1 MAPVDNKQAA
11 RQPYDK
17 VLDDIAE
24 YVSTYKIDSEEA
36 WNTARLTLMDTIGC
50 ELAERLSYTC
60 FLLFECTY
68 PVFDLHC
75 ERRESFDLI
84 NVNGRYEADL
94 FIPLCIFTT
103 GGLEGL
109 RFDSCKN
116 LIGPVVEG
124 TIVPNGA
131 RVPGTPYQ
139 LDPIRAA
146 FNIGTMIRWLDYNGM
161 FLSLL
166 ASTLLP

>member
-1 MAPVDNKQAA
+1 MP
-11 RQPYDK
+11 
-17 VLDDIAE
+17 
-24 YVSTYKIDSEEA
+24 
-36 WNTARLTLMDTIGC
+36 
-50 ELAERLSYTC
+50 
-60 FLLFECTY
+60 
-68 PVFDLHC
+68 
-75 ERRESFDLI
+75 
-84 NVNGRYEADL
+84 RYQ
-94 FIPLCIFTT
+94 T

-146 FNIGTMIRWLDYNGM
+146 FNIGTMIRWLDYNGA
-161 FLSLL
+161 FKSL
-166 ASTLLP
+166 ASTFPKRLAANFVYPLVQTAGCRWTWIEVC

>member
-1 MAPVDNKQAA
+1 VEINADRTIHLP
-11 RQPYDK
+11 
-17 VLDDIAE
+17 LL
-24 YVSTYKIDSEEA
+24 
-36 WNTARLTLMDTIGC
+36 RLVT
-50 ELAERLSYTC
+50 
-60 FLLFECTY
+60 FLPNY
-68 PVFDLHC
+68 
-75 ERRESFDLI
+75 
-84 NVNGRYEADL
+84 A
-94 FIPLCIFTT
+94 T

-124 TIVPNGA
+124 TVVPNGA

-161 FLSLL
+161 RFIYLCILHWLMTSLYLQTAGCEILSFAVPEILN
-166 ASTLLP
+166 

>member
-1 MAPVDNKQAA
+1 MYA
-11 RQPYDK
+11 
-17 VLDDIAE
+17 
-24 YVSTYKIDSEEA
+24 
-36 WNTARLTLMDTIGC
+36 
-50 ELAERLSYTC
+50 
-60 FLLFECTY
+60 
-68 PVFDLHC
+68 
-75 ERRESFDLI
+75 
-84 NVNGRYEADL
+84 
-94 FIPLCIFTT
+94 

-146 FNIGTMIRWLDYNGM
+146 FNIGTMIRWLDYNGQSPHYKALVR
-161 FLSLL
+161 FLVEGMLTSFCFLDSLIDCWL
-166 ASTLLP
+166 